1 VLCDLWQAGDDG
13 MTDVHSESKREDA
26 TGEEQE
32 TTDDVKTEGGGAP
45 EEETKSAE
53 KDAMD
58 EDHDGGGAQEAESKE
73 EDDND
78 DKEDQDEDDV
88 ARSEGAGDTKGGEG
102 DGKGD
107 DEGEQDGE
115 EQDGEEQDDADKSAL
130 EQEDE
135 EEDEDGDSMDASKK
149 EDTTDKSSRND
160 PVESDGEGEDEGDGD
175 GEEEGKDADKDNDE
189 KDEMDDDKGDAAPDS
204 EGGAKVKKEDTVA
217 GGVSKSAGQPGEGEE
232 AGDAQMQDVKDE
244 REGGAGEGED
254 DEDVASSGK
263 KVGASNKGDAE
274 AGMSTAKTNGLRVD
288 TAMDEEEAVGDEDK
302 EWEKEAAESAVSEH
316 QAGAL
321 GLAAANRAP
330 SPPGSKDP
338 ISESKAQ
345 LAAKLRSR
353 PQLAQVQIGNM
364 VVKRLGNIVHDR
376 PAYHTRRFIYPVGFL
391 SERTYAS
398 YRQPGTKTV
407 YVCEVLDGGR
417 APEFKITVS
426 DDMDNPIVAADPTAA
441 WRVVEQR
448 VQAVPPSPAD
458 SRPQA
463 VQRLCGAAYF
473 GLAHPSVIKRL
484 QELVGA
490 KKCSDFPYDK
500 KYQQLHEIVSEE
512 EKSSVQAPAPQVS
525 PTQPAPVANKNSS
538 GSGAARGEASS
549 VGSSRVATT
558 DPDLTGEW
566 LPLMEKVLPRHSSLP
581 SAMLRSSSSVR
592 VSSAHARRFL
602 REFLSGNS

>member
-1 VLCDLWQAGDDG
+1 

-32 TTDDVKTEGGGAP
+32 TTDDLKTEGGGAP
-45 EEETKSAE
+45 EEEAKSPD

-58 EDHDGGGAQEAESKE
+58 EDHDGAGAQEAQRKE
-73 EDDND
+73 EDDID
-78 DKEDQDEDDV
+78 DKEDQNEDDV
-88 ARSEGAGDTKGGEG
+88 ARSKGEGDVKGDEG
-102 DGKGD
+102 DGKGN
-107 DEGEQDGE
+107 DEGEQDE
-115 EQDGEEQDDADKSAL
+115 EEQDDADKSAL

-135 EEDEDGDSMDASKK
+135 EEDEDGDSMDAAPK
-149 EDTTDKSSRND
+149 EDTADKSSRNAT
-160 PVESDGEGEDEGDGD
+160 VESDGEGEDEGDGD

-189 KDEMDDDKGDAAPDS
+189 KDEIDDDQGDAAPGS
-204 EGGAKVKKEDTVA
+204 EGGAKVKKEDSVA
-217 GGVSKSAGQPGEGEE
+217 SGVSKSAGQAGEEEE
-232 AGDAQMQDVKDE
+232 AGDTQMKEVKDE
-244 REGGAGEGED
+244 REGDAGEDED

-263 KVGASNKGDAE
+263 KVGASKKGDAD

-288 TAMDEEEAVGDEDK
+288 TSIDEQEAVGDEDK

-321 GLAAANRAP
+321 GRAAANRPP
-330 SPPGSKDP
+330 SPPGSKDA

-376 PAYHTRRFIYPVGFL
+376 SAYHTRRFIYPVGFL

-490 KKCSDFPYDK
+490 KKCSEFPYDK

-512 EKSSVQAPAPQVS
+512 EKTSVQAPAPPVS

-538 GSGAARGEASS
+538 GSGAARGEVSS
-549 VGSSRVATT
+549 VGSSRIATT

-566 LPLMEKVLPRHSSLP
+566 LPLMEKVLPCHSSLP
-581 SAMLRSSSSVR
+581 SAPQLFFRTGLPRSCSLLP
-592 VSSAHARRFL
+592 ARISFWQFVTL
-602 REFLSGNS
+602 CA

>member
-1 VLCDLWQAGDDG
+1 

-32 TTDDVKTEGGGAP
+32 TTDDLKTEGGGAP
-45 EEETKSAE
+45 EEEAKSPE

-58 EDHDGGGAQEAESKE
+58 EDHDGAGAQEAQRKE
-73 EDDND
+73 EDDID
-78 DKEDQDEDDV
+78 DKEDQNEDDV
-88 ARSEGAGDTKGGEG
+88 ARSKGEGDVKGDEG
-102 DGKGD
+102 DGKGN
-107 DEGEQDGE
+107 DEGEQDE
-115 EQDGEEQDDADKSAL
+115 EEQDDADKSAL

-135 EEDEDGDSMDASKK
+135 EEDEDGDSMDAAPK
-149 EDTTDKSSRND
+149 EDTADKSSRNAT
-160 PVESDGEGEDEGDGD
+160 VESDGEGEDEGDGD

-189 KDEMDDDKGDAAPDS
+189 KDEIDDDQGDAAPGS
-204 EGGAKVKKEDTVA
+204 EGGAKVKKEDSVA
-217 GGVSKSAGQPGEGEE
+217 SGVSKSAGQAGEEEE
-232 AGDAQMQDVKDE
+232 AGDTQMKEVKDE
-244 REGGAGEGED
+244 REGDAGEDED

-263 KVGASNKGDAE
+263 KVGASKKGDAD

-288 TAMDEEEAVGDEDK
+288 TSIDEQEAVGDEDK

-321 GLAAANRAP
+321 GRAAANRPP
-330 SPPGSKDP
+330 SPPGSKDA

-376 PAYHTRRFIYPVGFL
+376 SAYHTRRFIYPVGFL

-490 KKCSDFPYDK
+490 KKCSEFPYDK

-512 EKSSVQAPAPQVS
+512 EKTSVQAPAPPVS

-538 GSGAARGEASS
+538 GSGAARGEVSS
-549 VGSSRVATT
+549 VGSSRIATT

-566 LPLMEKVLPRHSSLP
+566 LPLMEKVLPCHSSLP
-581 SAMLRSSSSVR
+581 SAPQLFFRTGLPRSCSLLP
-592 VSSAHARRFL
+592 ARISFWQFVTL
-602 REFLSGNS
+602 CA

>member
-1 VLCDLWQAGDDG
+1 
-13 MTDVHSESKREDA
+13 
-26 TGEEQE
+26 
-32 TTDDVKTEGGGAP
+32 
-45 EEETKSAE
+45 
-53 KDAMD
+53 MD
-58 EDHDGGGAQEAESKE
+58 EDHDGAGAQEAQRKE
-73 EDDND
+73 EDDID
-78 DKEDQDEDDV
+78 DKEDQNEDDV
-88 ARSEGAGDTKGGEG
+88 ARSKGEGDVKGDEG
-102 DGKGD
+102 DGKGN
-107 DEGEQDGE
+107 DEGEQDE
-115 EQDGEEQDDADKSAL
+115 EEQDDADKSAL

-135 EEDEDGDSMDASKK
+135 EEDEDGDSMDAAPK
-149 EDTTDKSSRND
+149 EDTADKSSRNAT
-160 PVESDGEGEDEGDGD
+160 VESDGEGEDEGDGD

-189 KDEMDDDKGDAAPDS
+189 KDEIDDDQGDAAPGS
-204 EGGAKVKKEDTVA
+204 EGGAKVKKEDSVA
-217 GGVSKSAGQPGEGEE
+217 SGVSKSAGQAGEEEE
-232 AGDAQMQDVKDE
+232 AGDTQMKEVKDE
-244 REGGAGEGED
+244 REGDAGEDED

-263 KVGASNKGDAE
+263 KVGASKKGDAD

-288 TAMDEEEAVGDEDK
+288 TSIDEQEAVGDEDK

-321 GLAAANRAP
+321 GRAAANRPP
-330 SPPGSKDP
+330 SPPGSKDA

-376 PAYHTRRFIYPVGFL
+376 SAYHTRRFIYPVGFL

-490 KKCSDFPYDK
+490 KKCSEFPYDK

-512 EKSSVQAPAPQVS
+512 EKTSVQAPAPPVS

-538 GSGAARGEASS
+538 GSGAARGEVSS
-549 VGSSRVATT
+549 VGSSRIATT

-566 LPLMEKVLPRHSSLP
+566 LPLMEKVLPCHSSLP
-581 SAMLRSSSSVR
+581 SAPQLFFRTGLPRSCSLLP
-592 VSSAHARRFL
+592 ARISFWQFVTL
-602 REFLSGNS
+602 CA

>member
-1 VLCDLWQAGDDG
+1 

-32 TTDDVKTEGGGAP
+32 TTDDLKTEGGGAP
-45 EEETKSAE
+45 EEEAKSPE

-58 EDHDGGGAQEAESKE
+58 EDHDGAGAQEAQRKE
-73 EDDND
+73 EDDID
-78 DKEDQDEDDV
+78 DKEDQNEDDV
-88 ARSEGAGDTKGGEG
+88 ARSKGEGDVKGDEG
-102 DGKGD
+102 DGKGN
-107 DEGEQDGE
+107 DEGEQDE
-115 EQDGEEQDDADKSAL
+115 EEQDDADKSAL

-135 EEDEDGDSMDASKK
+135 EEDEDGDSMDAAPK
-149 EDTTDKSSRND
+149 EDTTDKSSRNAT
-160 PVESDGEGEDEGDGD
+160 VESDGEGEDEGDGD

-189 KDEMDDDKGDAAPDS
+189 KDEIDDDQGDAAPGS
-204 EGGAKVKKEDTVA
+204 EGGAKVKKEDSVA
-217 GGVSKSAGQPGEGEE
+217 SGVSKSAGQAGEEEE
-232 AGDAQMQDVKDE
+232 AGDTQMKEVKDE
-244 REGGAGEGED
+244 REGDAGEDED

-263 KVGASNKGDAE
+263 KVGASKKGDAD

-288 TAMDEEEAVGDEDK
+288 TSIDEQEAVGDEDK

-321 GLAAANRAP
+321 GRAAANRPP
-330 SPPGSKDP
+330 SPPGSKDA

-376 PAYHTRRFIYPVGFL
+376 SAYHTRRFIYPVGFL

-490 KKCSDFPYDK
+490 KKCSEFPYDK

-512 EKSSVQAPAPQVS
+512 EKTSVQAPAPPVS

-538 GSGAARGEASS
+538 GSGAARGEVSS
-549 VGSSRVATT
+549 VGSSRIATT

-566 LPLMEKVLPRHSSLP
+566 LPLMEKVLPCHSSLP
-581 SAMLRSSSSVR
+581 SAPQLFFRTGLPRSCSLLP
-592 VSSAHARRFL
+592 ARISFWQFVTL
-602 REFLSGNS
+602 CA